1 MSLRFSSKSLVALA
15 VALSGCAASAGD
27 GADTSRLEVTGSTR
41 QQMVNGTT
49 SHTRQDATVMLVEGG
64 RPACTG
70 TLIAPNLVLTA
81 RHCVAQPAGDQECA
95 TYGTQTQ
102 AGAIS
107 IAIGVNA
114 RATDAPAAR
123 GTKIFVPATSNM
135 CSFDV
140 ALIQLDRDVAG
151 APIAQ
156 VRFTQLTPNEPAIA
170 VGYGVDGH
178 PEFWI
183 ADMSAGEA
191 AGPNREVH
199 IAFKAKDP
207 ESVQAFFRTAVS
219 LGVEPLHEPR
229 LWPEYHENYYGAFVR
244 DPDGNNVEAV
254 HHTFAGA

>member
-1 MSLRFSSKSLVALA
+1 MYGEIVIDHFGINCADIEASKTFYDKVLGVL
-15 VALSGCAASAGD
+15 GY
-27 GADTSRLEVTGSTR
+27 TR
-41 QQMVNGTT
+41 MMDFG
-49 SHTRQDATVMLVEGG
+49 
-64 RPACTG
+64 P
-70 TLIAPNLVLTA
+70 
-81 RHCVAQPAGDQECA
+81 
-95 TYGTQTQ
+95 
-102 AGAIS
+102 
-107 IAIGVNA
+107 
-114 RATDAPAAR
+114 
-123 GTKIFVPATSNM
+123 
-135 CSFDV
+135 
-140 ALIQLDRDVAG
+140 
-151 APIAQ
+151 
-156 VRFTQLTPNEPAIA
+156 A

-254 HHTFAGA
+254 FHGGGPANAPSGGPKA